1 MVTKRSPGRVLVKVV
16 GALVLVAG
24 VGFLIM
30 RTAKSS
36 RSEPYT
42 LPAEAL
48 VGPWTLS
55 VESSAP
61 NDPTS
66 TLPVLVLRPPTALT
80 HALFD
85 QTFKRAMESMGAP
98 ETQGIPLV
106 LQGELERA
114 GAGRPSPDEL
124 VTLARRAGL
133 DAVAPAA
140 RCVGHRH
147 LPEPDTRQQ
156 VFFAIFDS
164 PAFVTFR
171 KALAERLGPSADAAL
186 VSPVLII
193 GTVESS
199 MQRWLPLRAEPET
212 DCLAP
217 IVNQK

>member
-16 GALVLVAG
+16 GALVLMAG
-24 VGFLIM
+24 VAFLIM

-42 LPAEAL
+42 LPPEAL

-55 VESSAP
+55 IELSSAP
-61 NDPTS
+61 SDPV
-66 TLPVLVLRPPTALT
+66 LPVLMLRPPTALT
-80 HALFD
+80 QALFD
-85 QTFKRAMESMGAP
+85 QTFKRAMESMRAP
-98 ETQGIPLV
+98 EMAGIALA

-114 GAGRPSPDEL
+114 GSERLSPDEIL
-124 VTLARRAGL
+124 KLARRAGL
-133 DAVAPAA
+133 DSVAPTA
-140 RCVGHRH
+140 RCMGHRH

-171 KALAERLGPSADAAL
+171 KELAERLGPSFDAEL
-186 VSPVLII
+186 VSPVLFV

-199 MQRWLPLRAEPET
+199 MHRWLPLHTDPEK

-217 IVNQK
+217 IVSAGR

>member
-1 MVTKRSPGRVLVKVV
+1 MVTKRSPVRVLVKVV

-30 RTAKSS
+30 RTAQSS

-42 LPAEAL
+42 LPPEAL
-48 VGPWTLS
+48 IGPWTLS
-55 VESSAP
+55 IETSSASSEP
-61 NDPTS
+61 
-66 TLPVLVLRPPTALT
+66 TLPVLVLRPPSALT
-80 HALFD
+80 QALFD
-85 QTFKRAMESMGAP
+85 QTFKRAMESMSAP

-106 LQGELERA
+106 LQGELDRA
-114 GAGRPSPDEL
+114 GPGRLSPDEL
-124 VTLARRAGL
+124 IAIARRAGL
-133 DAVAPAA
+133 DAVAPTA

-171 KALAERLGPSADAAL
+171 KELAERLGPSADAAF

-199 MQRWLPLRAEPET
+199 MQRWLPLRTDPET